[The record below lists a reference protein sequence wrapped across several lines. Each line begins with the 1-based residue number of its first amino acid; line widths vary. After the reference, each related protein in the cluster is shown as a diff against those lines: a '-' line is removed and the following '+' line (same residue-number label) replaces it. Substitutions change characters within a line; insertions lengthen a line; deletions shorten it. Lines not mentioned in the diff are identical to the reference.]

1 MAAEKAAKAAP
12 KKVENLVDDAQK
24 VANEQMEKVSKS
36 MEDVS
41 VFGQDNMDALVKSS
55 TIAAKAVEEMNAEI
69 VSFSKKS
76 IEEGVAAVKEMT
88 SIKSLPELVE
98 KQSEFAKTSVEGFIA
113 QASRFNEMYMAA
125 AKEVFAPLN
134 DRATVATDMVKTY
147 RA

>member
-1 MAAEKAAKAAP
+1 MATAKAAP
-12 KKVENLVDDAQK
+12 KKAKTLVDDAQK
-24 VANEQMEKVSKS
+24 VAGEQMEKVSKS

-41 VFGQDNMDALVKSS
+41 TFGQDNMDAFVKSS
-55 TIAAKAVEEMNAEI
+55 GIAVKAAEEMNAEL

-76 IEEGVAAVKEMT
+76 IEEGVAAVKEMA

-98 KQSEFAKTSVEGFIA
+98 KQSAFAKSSFEGFMA
-113 QASRFNEMYMAA
+113 QATRFNEMYMAA

-134 DRATVATDMVKTY
+134 DRATGATDMVKSF